1 MFAKCLPSFR
11 LWLTCSHHSNFG
23 SMATIKFQLRS
34 EVNRP
39 VAIYVYLSMG
49 RGNFLRCRTG
59 FNIVPKDWSTVKG
72 FPKATDEENK
82 VLKEKLK
89 ALEAFILDKIN
100 EAQGK
105 GTSIDKAFL
114 EQKVDECFNRVKASD
129 KTLVIN
135 HVHHIIDNAQT
146 RKIKGRNKIGLSDNT
161 LKNYQTYLKIL
172 ENYEKH
178 LRKPIHFMD
187 IDFHFVE
194 RFKTWL
200 INKQKYSV
208 NHSGKS
214 IAFLKSIS
222 MDAERSGV
230 AVNPFV
236 HQIEAFSEANED
248 RYIIT
253 LSFQELDKIWE
264 KPLKREALINARK
277 WLLLGCEIGQRVEDL
292 LKITEKSIRQ
302 TVHGSF
308 IDLRQQKTKKE
319 VTIPVNGRAQKVIQ
333 DGFPYRI
340 SEQKFN
346 EYIKAIALEAG
357 LDELVK
363 GKKYDKD
370 TQRKVLGDYPKHEL
384 ITSHACRRS
393 FATNYYKKMPTT
405 ILMTIT
411 GHSKESTFLAYINKP
426 KDTDENARLFM
437 DHFKRMEMV

>member
-1 MFAKCLPSFR
+1 MFAKCLPSFF
-11 LWLTCSHHSNFG
+11 LWLTCSYHSH
-23 SMATIKFQLRS
+23 SKYMATIKFQLRS
-34 EVNRP
+34 KVNRP
-39 VAIYVYLSMG
+39 VPIYVYLSMG
-49 RGNFLRCRTG
+49 RGSFTRCKTG
-59 FNIVPKDWSTVKG
+59 FSIHPQNWSTVKS
-72 FPKATDEENK
+72 FPKSTDEVNK
-82 VLKEKLK
+82 RLIEKLK
-89 ALEAFILDKIN
+89 ALESFILDKIN

-105 GTSIDKAFL
+105 GISIDRVFL

-129 KTLVIN
+129 KTLVTN

-200 INKQKYSV
+200 INKQKYSI

-214 IAFLKSIS
+214 IAFLKSIAI
-222 MDAERSGV
+222 DAERSGV

-248 RYIIT
+248 RHIIT
-253 LSFQELDKIWE
+253 LSFQELEEIRKAA
-264 KPLKREALINARK
+264 LKREALINARK

-292 LKITEKSIRQ
+292 LKVTDKNIRQ
-302 TVHGSF
+302 TPGGPV
-308 IDLRQQKTKKE
+308 IDLKQQKTKKD
-319 VTIPVNGRAQKVIQ
+319 VTIPVNGRAYQAIQ

-346 EYIKAIALEAG
+346 GYIKDISLEAG

-370 TQRKVLGDYPKHEL
+370 IQRKVLGDFSKHEL
-384 ITSHACRRS
+384 ITSHTCRRS

-411 GHSKESTFLAYINKP
+411 GHSKESTFLSYINKP

-437 DHFKRMEMV
+437 DYFKRMEMV